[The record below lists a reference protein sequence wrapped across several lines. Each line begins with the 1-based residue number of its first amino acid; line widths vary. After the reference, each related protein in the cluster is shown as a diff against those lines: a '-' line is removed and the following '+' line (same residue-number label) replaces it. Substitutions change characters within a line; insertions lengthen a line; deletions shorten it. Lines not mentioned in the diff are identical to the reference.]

1 MLSFLNAFNY
11 LQHCPC
17 SPNDDQNFTFTKCY
31 TSINFLVI
39 NLYEVIFKSVG
50 KPLSFSWLN
59 KNYFIADPL
68 DELMKHKPPENRES
82 QLYLDQDIQKW
93 AKKIF
98 LKAVFYRLS
107 IFEYV
112 DAFDSIALFRISI
125 VKINFFPIL
134 LQLIQRF
141 VYAELLSYIN
151 YYPRNTF

>member
-1 MLSFLNAFNY
+1 
-11 LQHCPC
+11 
-17 SPNDDQNFTFTKCY
+17 
-31 TSINFLVI
+31 
-39 NLYEVIFKSVG
+39 
-50 KPLSFSWLN
+50 
-59 KNYFIADPL
+59 
-68 DELMKHKPPENRES
+68 MKHKPPENRES